1 MTFLTGRRLPLKL
14 AAVLMTAALVAA
26 ACGNDDSTT
35 STAGDETPAPTTE
48 APAAP
53 EPADEETPAP
63 TTEAPAA
70 PEPADEAAPE
80 PEPDSAMGPD
90 GLPAIGTPE
99 RCEANRAAGTLTF
112 MTGFDFAAAAG
123 IVEVVAAEAEG
134 YFDEMCLDVEL
145 QAGFA
150 PGNTTSMA
158 AGATQ
163 LSMAASFGELVR
175 LNVNGGTNMIA
186 FSQLGHTA
194 VSGLVVPAGTIG
206 SLADLAGKTVGIK
219 GDLPAAIEAMLASE
233 GILRAD
239 ITELLLDG
247 FNPVE
252 HLALGIDALPVYKSN
267 EPAVL
272 DREGI
277 PFELYDPLDY
287 GVPASFAVAV
297 NTPDFYE
304 KHPTVVEDFV
314 RADLKG
320 YYFAANNPEA
330 AVAHAFDLINAAGNP
345 LYLAEAHELSRWRV
359 EQSMIQNVTPDGFLI
374 GQLNPESLGAEVDLL
389 TSLGVFDEMPDWESM
404 IDTTVVPK
412 LYDDNG
418 ELIWIPMN

>member
-1 MTFLTGRRLPLKL
+1 MTFLAGRRLPLKL
-14 AAVLMTAALVAA
+14 AAVLMAAALVAA
-26 ACGNDDSTT
+26 ACGSDDSTDT
-35 STAGDETPAPTTE
+35 STAGQETPAPTTE
-48 APAAP
+48 APTAPEPAEDTPAETTEAAAP
-53 EPADEETPAP
+53 EPAAT
-63 TTEAPAA
+63 
-70 PEPADEAAPE
+70 PE

-112 MTGFDFAAAAG
+112 MTGFDYAAAAG
-123 IVEVVAAEAEG
+123 IIEIVAASAEG

-145 QAGFA
+145 QPGFA
-150 PGNTTSMA
+150 PGNTTSLA

-163 LSMAASFGELVR
+163 LSVAASFGELVR
-175 LNVNGGTNMIA
+175 LNVNGGTDMIA

-194 VSGLVVPAGTIG
+194 VSGLVVPAGAIG
-206 SLADLAGKTVGIK
+206 SLSDLAGKTVGIK

-233 GILRAD
+233 GILRDD

-277 PFELYDPLDY
+277 GFDLYDPLDY

-304 KHPTVVEDFV
+304 QYPTVVEDFV
-314 RADLKG
+314 RAQLRG
-320 YYFAANNPEA
+320 YYYAAANPEA
-330 AVAHAFDLINAAGNP
+330 AVASAFELINAAGNP
-345 LYLAEAHELSRWRV
+345 LYLAEAHELNRWGV
-359 EQSMIQNVTPDGFLI
+359 EQSMIENVTPDGLLI
-374 GQLNPESLGAEVDLL
+374 GQLNPETLGAEVELL
-389 TSLGVFDEMPDWESM
+389 TSLGVFEEMPDWESM

-418 ELIWIPMN
+418 DLIWIPMN

>member
-1 MTFLTGRRLPLKL
+1 MTFLARRRLPLKL
-14 AAVLMTAALVAA
+14 VAVLMAAALVAA
-26 ACGNDDSTT
+26 ACGGDDSTT
-35 STAGDETPAPTTE
+35 TGTGEETPAPTTEAPAQPDEPAPTTE

-53 EPADEETPAP
+53 EPAAT
-63 TTEAPAA
+63 
-70 PEPADEAAPE
+70 PE
-80 PEPDSAMGPD
+80 PEPDSATGPD

-99 RCEANRAAGTLTF
+99 RCEANRAAGTLTL
-112 MTGFDFAAAAG
+112 MTGFNFAAAAG

-150 PGNTTSMA
+150 PQNTTSLA

-175 LNVNGGTNMIA
+175 LNVNGDTNMIA

-206 SLADLAGKTVGIK
+206 SLADLVGKTVGIK

-233 GILRAD
+233 GILRDD

-277 PFELYDPLDY
+277 GFDLYDPLDY
-287 GVPASFAVAV
+287 GIPASFAVAV

-304 KHPTVVEDFV
+304 KYPTVVEDFV

-320 YYFAANNPEA
+320 YFFAATNPEA

-345 LYLAEAHELSRWRV
+345 MYLAEAHELNRWGV
-359 EQSMIQNVTPDGFLI
+359 EQSMIENVTPDGFLV
-374 GQLNPESLGAEVDLL
+374 GQLNPETLGAEVELL

-404 IDTTVVPK
+404 IDTTVIPK
-412 LYDDNG
+412 LYDENG
-418 ELIWIPMN
+418 DLIWIPMN

>member
-1 MTFLTGRRLPLKL
+1 MTFPTGRQLSLKL
-14 AAVLMTAALVAA
+14 TAVLMTAALVAA
-26 ACGNDDSTT
+26 ACGGDDDSTDT
-35 STAGDETPAPTTE
+35 STAGSETPAPTEAPAPAPEPAEESPAPATE
-48 APAAP
+48 APAP
-53 EPADEETPAP
+53 EPAEEM
-63 TTEAPAA
+63 TE
-70 PEPADEAAPE
+70 PE
-80 PEPDSAMGPD
+80 PESAMGPD

-99 RCEANRAAGTLTF
+99 RCEANRDAGTLTF
-112 MTGFDFAAAAG
+112 MTGFDYAAAAG
-123 IVEVVAAEAEG
+123 IIEIVAASAQG

-145 QAGFA
+145 QPGFA
-150 PGNTTSMA
+150 PQNSTALA

-163 LSMAASFGELVR
+163 LSVAASFGELVR
-175 LNVNGGTNMIA
+175 LNVNGGTDMIA

-206 SLADLAGKTVGIK
+206 SLSDLAGKTVGIK

-233 GILRAD
+233 GILRDD

-277 PFELYDPLDY
+277 GFDLYDPLDY
-287 GVPASFAVAV
+287 DVPASFAVAV

-304 KHPTVVEDFV
+304 RHPTVVEDFV
-314 RADLKG
+314 RAQLKG
-320 YYFAANNPEA
+320 YYYAAANPEA
-330 AVAHAFDLINAAGNP
+330 AVASAFELINAAGNP
-345 LYLAEAHELSRWRV
+345 LYLAEAHELNRWGV
-359 EQSMIQNVTPDGFLI
+359 EQSMIENVTPDGLLI
-374 GQLNPESLGAEVDLL
+374 GQLNPETLGDEVELL
-389 TSLGVFDEMPDWESM
+389 TDLGVFEEMPDWESM

-418 ELIWIPMN
+418 ELIWLPMN

>member
-1 MTFLTGRRLPLKL
+1 MTFLAGRRLPLKL
-14 AAVLMTAALVAA
+14 AAVLMTAALAA
-26 ACGNDDSTT
+26 TACGSDDSTDT
-35 STAGDETPAPTTE
+35 STAGQETPAPTTE
-48 APAAP
+48 APTAPEPAEDTPAETTEAAAP
-53 EPADEETPAP
+53 EPAAT
-63 TTEAPAA
+63 
-70 PEPADEAAPE
+70 PE

-112 MTGFDFAAAAG
+112 MTGFDYAAAAG
-123 IVEVVAAEAEG
+123 IIEIVAASAEG

-145 QAGFA
+145 QPGFA
-150 PGNTTSMA
+150 PGNTTSLA

-163 LSMAASFGELVR
+163 LSVAASFGELVR
-175 LNVNGGTNMIA
+175 LNVNGGTDMIA

-206 SLADLAGKTVGIK
+206 SLSDLAGKTVGIK

-233 GILRAD
+233 GILRDD

-277 PFELYDPLDY
+277 GFDLYDPLDY

-304 KHPTVVEDFV
+304 RYPTVVEDFV
-314 RADLKG
+314 RAQLRG
-320 YYFAANNPEA
+320 YYYAAANPEA
-330 AVAHAFDLINAAGNP
+330 AVASAFELINAAGNP
-345 LYLAEAHELSRWRV
+345 LYLAEAHELNRWGV
-359 EQSMIQNVTPDGFLI
+359 EQSMVENVTPDGLLI
-374 GQLNPESLGAEVDLL
+374 GQLNPETLGAEVELL
-389 TSLGVFDEMPDWESM
+389 TSLGVFEEMPDWESM

-418 ELIWIPMN
+418 DLIWIPMN

>member
-1 MTFLTGRRLPLKL
+1 MTFLAGRRLPLKL

-26 ACGNDDSTT
+26 ACGGDDSTT
-35 STAGDETPAPTTE
+35 TDAGEETPAPTTEAPAPAEPDEPAPTTE

-53 EPADEETPAP
+53 EPAAT
-63 TTEAPAA
+63 
-70 PEPADEAAPE
+70 PE

-145 QAGFA
+145 QSGFA
-150 PGNTTSMA
+150 PVNTTSMA

-219 GDLPAAIEAMLASE
+219 GDLPAAIEAMLASQ

-277 PFELYDPLDY
+277 PFDLYDPLDY

-320 YYFAANNPEA
+320 YYFAAANPEA
-330 AVAHAFDLINAAGNP
+330 AVAHAFDLINAADNP
-345 LYLAEAHELSRWRV
+345 LYLAEAHELSRWGV
-359 EQSMIQNVTPDGFLI
+359 EQSMIENVTPDGLLI
-374 GQLNPESLGAEVDLL
+374 GQLNPETLGAEVELL
-389 TSLGVFDEMPDWESM
+389 TSLGVFDEMPDWEGM
-404 IDTTVVPK
+404 IDTTVIPK

>member
-1 MTFLTGRRLPLKL
+1 MTFLAGRRLPLKL
-14 AAVLMTAALVAA
+14 AAVLMTAALAA
-26 ACGNDDSTT
+26 ACGSDDPTDT
-35 STAGDETPAPTTE
+35 STAGSETPAPTTE

-53 EPADEETPAP
+53 EPAEDTPAE
-63 TTEAPAA
+63 TTEAAA
-70 PEPADEAAPE
+70 PEPAATPE

-112 MTGFDFAAAAG
+112 MTGFDYAAAAG
-123 IVEVVAAEAEG
+123 IIEIVAASAEG

-145 QAGFA
+145 QPGFA
-150 PGNTTSMA
+150 PGNTTSLA

-163 LSMAASFGELVR
+163 LSVAASFGELVR
-175 LNVNGGTNMIA
+175 LNVNGGTDMIA

-194 VSGLVVPAGTIG
+194 VSGLVVPAGAIG
-206 SLADLAGKTVGIK
+206 SLSDLAGKTVGIK

-233 GILRAD
+233 GILRDD

-277 PFELYDPLDY
+277 GFDLYDPLDY

-304 KHPTVVEDFV
+304 QYPTVVEDFV
-314 RADLKG
+314 RAQLKG
-320 YYFAANNPEA
+320 YYYAAANPEA
-330 AVAHAFDLINAAGNP
+330 AVASAFELINAAGNP
-345 LYLAEAHELSRWRV
+345 LYLAEAHELNRWGV
-359 EQSMIQNVTPDGFLI
+359 EQSMIENVTPDGLLI
-374 GQLNPESLGAEVDLL
+374 GQLNPETLGAEVELL
-389 TSLGVFDEMPDWESM
+389 TSLGVFEEMPDWESM

-412 LYDDNG
+412 LYDGNG
-418 ELIWIPMN
+418 DLIWIPMN